1 MSETT
6 PERPA
11 RGPQAPPAGRSG
23 AGAGFSRKIGPLP
36 VWGWVTLAAAG
47 GVGYLWWRKRH
58 GAASGSTASTATTTA
73 TSVSTTAGVNADAA
87 SVLQSEIEQLQ
98 GAQSTDADTT
108 TTKATTGHK
117 AVTANGRESLNKI
130 AAANGSS
137 AAAIAEY
144 TLTNKKS
151 ISAALRK
158 YLTGG
163 NYQARVPKGLVFWVP
178 TTKTGS

>member
-1 MSETT
+1 MSETS

-11 RGPQAPPAGRSG
+11 RGPQSAPGGPKAPGT
-23 AGAGFSRKIGPLP
+23 GFAKKIGPLP
-36 VWGWVTLAAAG
+36 LWGWVTLAAAG
-47 GVGYLWWRKRH
+47 GVGYLWWRRH
-58 GAASGSTASTATTTA
+58 HAAASSTASTATTTP
-73 TSVSTTAGVNADAA
+73 TSTDTGVNADAA

-98 GAQSTDADTT
+98 GAQSVSATT
-108 TTKATTGHK
+108 TTTQGTTGHK
-117 AVTANGRESLNKI
+117 AVAANGKESLNKI

-144 TLTNKKS
+144 TLANKKN

-178 TTKTGS
+178 VTKTGG